1 MEPNILIFVFGGVV
15 DEAVVESFNAQKAK
29 QKVKRHNPSPDVSSV
44 AKNHMER
51 LTLGSDEFA
60 VGQSNNM
67 DIDGQS
73 NEQDKTNKRKK
84 YREGLK
90 WDPYSSAVAGDEL
103 RASRFSWYVTSKI
116 YIELTAPL
124 DKDKEESGQG
134 FACFFSLLIVVDV
147 VAVLIILLSL
157 GKDGKPMKVAR
168 HVQFDANKGGTPLDD
183 HVSDTNISYVVD
195 DTCEV
200 SFMADDPV
208 HFTTED
214 DSGERMKKCK
224 LGGRIQ
230 RIGFARALI
239 EVTTDKELKQEI
251 TMDVPIVDGEGQ
263 TKERMSMEYEWK
275 PSRCIDCQV
284 FGHASEQC
292 PKRVVEPA
300 KDTIDAQ
307 NDGFTTDHQDDM
319 FSVKELGESSAGNG
333 DASLFRE
340 SDSNKLDSENE
351 VEEVFNEYATKNV
364 GTKGASTP
372 SQDGDF
378 NVALNMEDS
387 FTGSSGMNSA
397 MCDFKDCVIHI
408 EVFDINNSGLHFT
421 WNQKPKGGGGIL
433 KKLDRIM
440 GNIEFVDMFLGKF
453 LDVVSNPWN
462 INVAGHSMF
471 QVVQNMKTLK
481 KPFRKLLHDQ
491 GNLHKRVNRLRV
503 ELDEVQKSIDQ
514 DPSNTALRD
523 DEAAYIQAF
532 NEAKIDEGRFLRQ
545 KVKLEWLEVGDSNS
559 AYFHKSIK
567 SRNQRS
573 RIDVVTTANNVDVTG
588 SCVPGVFVSHYE
600 SFLGTNMACDD
611 LNTTGL
617 FNKKVYVASNANMI
631 RLVTNDEIKR
641 AMFDIGDDK
650 ASGPDGYMSAFF
662 KKGWDVV
669 GHDVC
674 TVIRDFLEL
683 MHNYHRDRGPPSING
698 DTHGFF
704 KGKIGLR
711 QGDPLSPYLFTLVME
726 ILTLILQRRVR
737 MSETYRYH
745 NHCEEL
751 QIINV
756 FFADDLFIFARGD
769 VDSARVIIDSLDE
782 FKLVSGLVPSIPK
795 STTFFCNVL
804 NHVKISI
811 LNIMPFSEGELPV
824 KYLGV
829 SLISSRLLNK
839 DCKVL
844 VEKTRNRIGDW
855 KNKSLSFADRLQLW
869 RVYNLQSCVVDL
881 LIDREW
887 NWPHVWFLKAPN
899 LGLIAAPIL
908 DVSRQ
913 DYVRWC
919 DTNGNMCEFSMKCV
933 WEVLRP
939 RGNEVWCLVR
949 RLAGMEHVPPILEDI
964 MMWFQPMVVKRT
976 VKSVVGKLLFAASSY
991 YICDPEAEYAL
1002 SKLLQMGTVTGY
1014 QNEFEMLIN
1023 RVTGIP
1029 ESLLI
1034 PFYISGLKLHL
1045 QRELNLV
1052 SRPTTLGDV
1061 FPLAHIIEAR
1071 FEDTNNQAVHNN
1083 GGDKK
1088 DPNVNDKQEVK
1099 KADDQEI
1106 ENVKDEE
1113 RKNVKDQQVSEHTIN
1128 ETADIVTSLQSEVAS
1143 LDAKG
1148 SLDANEEIKKDLT

>member
-1 MEPNILIFVFGGVV
+1 
-15 DEAVVESFNAQKAK
+15 
-29 QKVKRHNPSPDVSSV
+29 
-44 AKNHMER
+44 MER

-67 DIDGQS
+67 DIDGQ
-73 NEQDKTNKRKK
+73 
-84 YREGLK
+84 
-90 WDPYSSAVAGDEL
+90 DPYSSAVDGDEL
-103 RASRFSWYVTSKI
+103 RAYRFSW
-116 YIELTAPL
+116 
-124 DKDKEESGQG
+124 
-134 FACFFSLLIVVDV
+134 
-147 VAVLIILLSL
+147 
-157 GKDGKPMKVAR
+157 
-168 HVQFDANKGGTPLDD
+168 GGTPLDD
-183 HVSDTNISYVVD
+183 HVSDTNISYAVD

-200 SFMADDPV
+200 SFMADDHV
-208 HFTTED
+208 HFATED
-214 DSGERMKKCK
+214 DSSERMKKCK

-230 RIGFARALI
+230 RLSATTAECYGFSKQYSKDGLSLIATQIGKPIMLDAFTSSMCVDPWGRIGFARALI
-239 EVTTDKELKQEI
+239 EVTTDKELKHEI
-251 TMDVPIVDGEGQ
+251 TMVVPIVDSEGQ
-263 TKERMSMEYEWK
+263 TKERMSVEYEWK

-292 PKRVVEPA
+292 PKRV
-300 KDTIDAQ
+300 
-307 NDGFTTDHQDDM
+307 DDM

-364 GTKGASTP
+364 G
-372 SQDGDF
+372 DF

-408 EVFDINNSGLHFT
+408 EVFDINSSGLHFT

-453 LDVVSNPWN
+453 LDVVSNSWN

-471 QVVQNMKTLK
+471 QVVQKMKTLK

-491 GNLHKRVNRLRV
+491 GNLHERVNRLRV
-503 ELDEVQKSIDQ
+503 ELNEVQKSIDQ

-545 KVKLEWLEVGDSNS
+545 QVKLEWLEVGDSNS

-573 RIDVVTTANNVDVTG
+573 RIDVVTTADNVDVTG
-588 SCVPGVFVSHYE
+588 SCVSDVFVSHYE

-617 FNKKVYVASNANMI
+617 FNKKVSVASNANMI

-641 AMFDIGDDK
+641 VMFDIGDDK
-650 ASGPDGYMSAFF
+650 ASGPDGYTSAFF

-704 KGKIGLR
+704 KGKRGLR

-726 ILTLILQRRVR
+726 ILTLILQRRVC

-782 FKLVSGLVPSIPK
+782 FKLVLVLVPSIPK
-795 STTFFCNVL
+795 STAFFFNVL

-824 KYLGV
+824 KYLGTP
-829 SLISSRLLNK
+829 LISSRLLNK

-855 KNKSLSFADRLQLW
+855 KNKSLSFADRLQLCKSAISSMHMYW
-869 RVYNLQSCVVDL
+869 ASVLVIPKGIISDIQQ
-881 LIDREW
+881 LIRG
-887 NWPHVWFLKAPN
+887 FLWCNGEYKCGKA
-899 LGLIAAPIL
+899 
-908 DVSRQ
+908 
-913 DYVRWC
+913 
-919 DTNGNMCEFSMKCV
+919 K
-933 WEVLRP
+933 
-939 RGNEVWCLVR
+939 VWCLVC

-964 MMWFQPMVVKRT
+964 MMWFQAMVVKRT
-976 VKSVVGKLLFAASSY
+976 VKSVV
-991 YICDPEAEYAL
+991 
-1002 SKLLQMGTVTGY
+1002 
-1014 QNEFEMLIN
+1014 
-1023 RVTGIP
+1023 
-1029 ESLLI
+1029 
-1034 PFYISGLKLHL
+1034 
-1045 QRELNLV
+1045 
-1052 SRPTTLGDV
+1052 
-1061 FPLAHIIEAR
+1061 
-1071 FEDTNNQAVHNN
+1071 
-1083 GGDKK
+1083 
-1088 DPNVNDKQEVK
+1088 
-1099 KADDQEI
+1099 
-1106 ENVKDEE
+1106 
-1113 RKNVKDQQVSEHTIN
+1113 
-1128 ETADIVTSLQSEVAS
+1128 
-1143 LDAKG
+1143 
-1148 SLDANEEIKKDLT
+1148 